1 MKVKSESEDT
11 QSCPTLSDPMDCSL
25 PGSSIHGIFQ
35 ARVLEWVAIAFSE
48 SVDRGYENL
57 RESIRTW
64 GKSEMTFLTWSET
77 FVEGPSHSRQPLWE
91 GPEWVETPQLP
102 PPPAK
107 SSQCQQRKESIDL
120 DPGPSKT
127 QRNRVGVQIY
137 SLDTSQGTSFD
148 CWVFASGRIFWILL
162 STTGEIHWGLKKIN
176 QRWESSDLLNLS
188 FITLKI
194 RIASHL
200 AIRHWDAKSLV
211 KFLSFQAV
219 ESALPMWCLICSGH
233 GILTFAEQ
241 LNKQIR
247 LPHNRLQ
254 WGQTV
259 LSAIL
264 KYGLQQS
271 IFFDDSDSWC
281 C

>member
-1 MKVKSESEDT
+1 MWSHYLQLGLWSFVEVKHYLLAKAAD
-11 QSCPTLSDPMDCSL
+11 L
-25 PGSSIHGIFQ
+25 HF
-35 ARVLEWVAIAFSE
+35 
-48 SVDRGYENL
+48 Y
-57 RESIRTW
+57 
-64 GKSEMTFLTWSET
+64 FLTIFSGLSPCHLCS
-77 FVEGPSHSRQPLWE
+77 FRQ
-91 GPEWVETPQLP
+91 T
-102 PPPAK
+102 
-107 SSQCQQRKESIDL
+107 
-120 DPGPSKT
+120 
-127 QRNRVGVQIY
+127 
-137 SLDTSQGTSFD
+137 
-148 CWVFASGRIFWILL
+148 GRPH
-162 STTGEIHWGLKKIN
+162 GD
-176 QRWESSDLLNLS
+176 SDLLNLP

-200 AIRHWDAKSLV
+200 ALRHWDAKSMV

-241 LNKQIR
+241 LNKQIW

-254 WGQTV
+254 WGQIV